1 MAMAHLCLCVCPTP
15 PQKENEEAVQIQ
27 NMEAIKVIS
36 SLLQVKI
43 PSHYEIEDYWYTQ
56 LCS

>member
-1 MAMAHLCLCVCPTP
+1 MDIGFYGDGSPVSVCMPSL
-15 PQKENEEAVQIQ
+15 QKENEEAVQIQ

-43 PSHYEIEDYWYTQ
+43 PSHYEIED
-56 LCS
+56 